1 MQKATGN
8 EAIGYLQLKKW
19 FKEGQTSVESDK
31 RLGRPSTSRNQMI
44 INKVP
49 SAMMLDK
56 WRITIRQLSDELELS
71 FGSVQSI
78 LTEDLA
84 VKHVPEKFVP

>member
-1 MQKATGN
+1 M
-8 EAIGYLQLKKW
+8 
-19 FKEGQTSVESDK
+19 
-31 RLGRPSTSRNQMI
+31 M